1 MPRTCFFMLE
11 GARGNDLFF
20 TLEEI
25 FQLPLVTGFLN
36 IVLTFQALE
45 SLSPTPW
52 STCVV
57 PILSPAHC

>member
-36 IVLTFQALE
+36 ILLTFQALE
-45 SLSPTPW
+45 SLSPTRW